1 MAGHVVSAVRRER
14 GREKREEG
22 GRRRERTSDDP
33 TDFPIIQSGDPSSCG
48 GVLRVGLASSVL
60 EVLSQT
66 HSKSCFQVDS
76 KCSPI
81 DNGE

>member
-1 MAGHVVSAVRRER
+1 MLCLQSEGREGEKR
-14 GREKREEG
+14 GRQE
-22 GRRRERTSDDP
+22 GRRRERTSSDGP
-33 TDFPIIQSGDPSSCG
+33 TDFLIIQSGAPSLCG

-66 HSKSCFQVDS
+66 HPESCFQVDS
-76 KCSPI
+76 KSSTV

>member
-1 MAGHVVSAVRRER
+1 MLCLQSER
-14 GREKREEG
+14 GEGEKRG
-22 GRRRERTSDDP
+22 RKKGRRRERESP
-33 TDFPIIQSGDPSSCG
+33 TDFLIIQSGAPSLCG

-66 HSKSCFQVDS
+66 HPESCFQVDS
-76 KCSPI
+76 KSSTV